1 MTDVESSLSDGVL
14 VCRLNRPD
22 AGNPLTGP
30 LLRAYVEVLEQA
42 RTDDAVRVVV
52 TTGTGRMFSVGGDL
66 GDITTPPPGATL
78 SDLLHA
84 AYGDTASLPLADR
97 RADRLGPGRQALA
110 IRNFEKPTIAAV
122 NGPAAGGGFA
132 VAMLHDFRIASTK
145 ARFTTAF
152 IHLGL
157 VAEMGLSQT
166 LLRAAGPE
174 AAMELFLTGRQV
186 GAEEAGELGIVGRVV
201 DPDDLLDA
209 ALELATRLAAQP
221 PLAVQLTKRTVLRA
235 WDLPFAAQLDVE
247 WPHQVAAFAGEESRQ
262 ATAELVGRVAARRAS
277 RQGADGR

>member
-1 MTDVESSLSDGVL
+1 MADVETSLDDGVL

-30 LLRAYVEVLEQA
+30 LLRAYVEVLEEA

-52 TTGTGRMFSVGGDL
+52 TTGSGRMFSVGGDL
-66 GDITTPPPGATL
+66 GDVSAPPPDASL

-84 AYGDTASLPLADR
+84 NYGDRDELALADQR
-97 RADRLGPGRQALA
+97 VDRLGPGRQTLT

-132 VAMLHDFRIASTK
+132 VAMLHDFRIASSR

-166 LLRAAGPE
+166 LLRAVGPE

-186 GAEEAGELGIVGRVV
+186 GADEARELGLVGRVV
-201 DPDDLLDA
+201 EPESLLDT

-221 PLAVQLTKRTVLRA
+221 PLAVQLVKRTLLRA
-235 WDLPFAAQLDVE
+235 WDTTFADQLDVE
-247 WPHQVAAFAGEESRQ
+247 WPYQVAAFAGEESRQ
-262 ATAELVGRVAARRAS
+262 ATAAFVADRR
-277 RQGADGR
+277 RR